1 MSKYFASLVDRRR
14 RSRGASDPP
23 IKAHFEWGKNVGLNT
38 RGNDRAE
45 RFEEDPSGVRFQ
57 DTLLWLASPISR
69 AITRRGATHR
79 P

>member
-1 MSKYFASLVDRRR
+1 MERAIRRLKR
-14 RSRGASDPP
+14 ISNG
-23 IKAHFEWGKNVGLNT
+23 GKNVGLNT